1 MTLLEVTKM
10 AINQENT
17 KTELEAL
24 SERIDVMFLVG
35 NKFEMDEYLELV
47 DMVNEKIAQLT
58 PTDEPEHSGTGE
70 DTGEDTG
77 KDETGGTGDDESAT

>member
-24 SERIDVMFLVG
+24 SERIDVMFLIG
-35 NKFEMDEYLELV
+35 GKFEMDEYLELV

-77 KDETGGTGDDESAT
+77 KDETGGTSDDESAT

>member
-24 SERIDVMFLVG
+24 SERIDVMFMIG
-35 NKFEMDEYLELV
+35 GKFEMDEYLELV
-47 DMVNEKIAQLT
+47 DMVTEKITQLT
-58 PTDEPEHSGTGE
+58 PTDEPEHSG
-70 DTGEDTG
+70 TGEDTG

>member
-1 MTLLEVTKM
+1 MTLLEVTKL

-17 KTELEAL
+17 KTELEVL
-24 SERIDVMFLVG
+24 SERVDVMFMIG
-35 NKFEMDEYLELV
+35 GKFEMDEYLELV

-70 DTGEDTG
+70 DTG
-77 KDETGGTGDDESAT
+77 KDETGGTGDNESAT

>member
-24 SERIDVMFLVG
+24 SERIDVMFLIG
-35 NKFEMDEYLELV
+35 GKFEMDEDLELV

-77 KDETGGTGDDESAT
+77 KDETGGTGDDKSAT

>member
-1 MTLLEVTKM
+1 MTLFEVTKM

-24 SERIDVMFLVG
+24 SERIDVMFMIG
-35 NKFEMDEYLELV
+35 GKFEMDEYLELV
-47 DMVNEKIAQLT
+47 DMVNENIAQLT

-70 DTGEDTG
+70 DTG
-77 KDETGGTGDDESAT
+77 KDETGGTGDDKSAT